1 MYLFSPRRFLVSI
14 IVRTGVKY
22 RSKVKALVNCLN
34 ILIAYDM
41 NILNVRFLPLGNENR
56 SSISSSICGR
66 VDDVLLSTPSS
77 SNSALLDFNQ
87 TTLPELDNAEDKPD
101 LLQLIVDEEIKQ
113 FF

>member
-1 MYLFSPRRFLVSI
+1 
-14 IVRTGVKY
+14 
-22 RSKVKALVNCLN
+22 
-34 ILIAYDM
+34 M
-41 NILNVRFLPLGNENR
+41 NFLNVRFLPLGIESR

>member
-1 MYLFSPRRFLVSI
+1 MSNIDRKSKHLFEYTYCYEYL
-14 IVRTGVKY
+14 
-22 RSKVKALVNCLN
+22 N
-34 ILIAYDM
+34 
-41 NILNVRFLPLGNENR
+41 NVRFLPLGNENR